1 MILMEFDLSQAEA
14 RAVAWYCGD
23 EGLKAG
29 FKQEI
34 DVHSQRAAMIFG
46 YTYEDFHNTY
56 KSDDKHFHDLRFL
69 AKIIVHAVN
78 YDASARTVNS
88 TLKTH
93 GVYKKESEVKVL
105 VAQIHEAFP
114 GIRQYQW
121 AVQNQLKTNR
131 ILTTAKGMRR
141 YFYSKLDSN
150 TFRRAYAFLP
160 QCTVAEITNDGIVES
175 RHPIEALGGFIL
187 LQVHDSILLEV
198 PREHM
203 TAAYNIITTA
213 LTKPLTVYPFFGE
226 PDDLVIPVE
235 CKIGSHWG
243 ELKEW
248 KPTGS

>member
-23 EGLKAG
+23 DGLKAG

-46 YTYEDFHNTY
+46 YTYEDFHSIY
-56 KSDDKHFHDLRFL
+56 KTGDKHYHDLRFL
-69 AKIIVHAVN
+69 AKVIVHAVN
-78 YDASARTVNS
+78 YDASARTVNN

-93 GVYKKESEVKVL
+93 GVYKKESEVKIL

-141 YFYSKLDSN
+141 YFYSKLDNN

-175 RHPIEALGGFIL
+175 RHAIEALGGFIL
-187 LQVHDSILLEV
+187 LQVHDSKLIEV
-198 PREHM
+198 PRKRMEE
-203 TAAYNIITTA
+203 AYNVVVSA

-226 PDDLVIPVE
+226 PDDLIIPVT
-235 CKIGSHWG
+235 CKVGSHWG
-243 ELKEW
+243 ELKKW

>member
-1 MILMEFDLSQAEA
+1 MEFDLSQAEA

-46 YTYEDFHNTY
+46 YTYEAFHDTY
-56 KSDDKHFHDLRFL
+56 KSGDPHFHDLRFL

-78 YDASARTVNS
+78 YDASARTVNN

-131 ILTTAKGMRR
+131 TLTTAKGMRR
-141 YFYSKLDSN
+141 YFYSKLDNN

-160 QCTVAEITNDGIVES
+160 QCTVAEITNDAIVES
-175 RHPIEALGGFIL
+175 QHPIEILGGFIL
-187 LQVHDSILLEV
+187 LQVHDSILIEV
-198 PREHM
+198 PREQ
-203 TAAYNIITTA
+203 TEKSYNIVTSA
-213 LTKPLTVYPFFGE
+213 LMRPLIVYPFFGE
-226 PDDLVIPVE
+226 ADELIIPVE

-248 KPTGS
+248 NPIGL